1 MTLIKKV
8 ALSLSLVVFT
18 ASTAIADPVASG
30 GNGGTGGSSGGDDDN
45 TVAVVVG
52 VAAIAGVAY
61 LATTGALFGGA
72 TATGGAATGGA
83 SATPKPNMKAKKP
96 TQVKRN
102 ANTHSHPAIPGVT
115 NSVAHTHMGPMPHTH
130 SYGK

>member
-72 TATGGAATGGA
+72 TAGGATAGGA
-83 SATPKPNMKAKKP
+83 STSATPNTEPS
-96 TQVKRN
+96 N
-102 ANTHSHPAIPGVT
+102 ANTHAHPAIPGVT